1 MTTRTRRP
9 GELVFN
15 GLLVIISL
23 FLVYQSSLISGFT
36 SWSSPG
42 FFPVLASLIM
52 LLSSVF
58 SFVRG
63 CRMSSP
69 TLPVLSFW
77 RRVLPRQVMIMML
90 AVVIFAFALS
100 EIGFLPA
107 SFIFLLVTIRLF
119 YSKNW
124 LKTLFITIVSL
135 AIIYLIFRGIFQVIL
150 PESEWLTQLTGIGV

>member
-1 MTTRTRRP
+1 MTTRTRKP

-15 GLLVIISL
+15 GLTVILSL
-23 FLVYQSSLISGFT
+23 FLVYQSSLIPGFT

-52 LLSSVF
+52 LISSIF
-58 SFVRG
+58 SFTRI
-63 CRMSSP
+63 CRINAP
-69 TLPVLSFW
+69 TLPMISFW
-77 RRVLPRQVMIMML
+77 RRVLPRQIIIMMVS
-90 AVVIFAFALS
+90 VVVFAFALS

-119 YSKNW
+119 YSKSW
-124 LKTLFITIVSL
+124 LKTLWITITSL
-135 AIIYLIFRGIFQVIL
+135 TIIYLIFRGIFQVIL